1 MVFHG
6 SCKERTVRRLQSINR
21 EDEISEQSGTRQW
34 PYHCVI
40 RCTFGTFGTLFFRYT
55 FAFESGRVFFFF
67 FGKSGIASN
76 EGRRSTMT
84 IL

>member
-40 RCTFGTFGTLFFRYT
+40 RCTFGTFGTLFFFVT
-55 FAFESGRVFFFF
+55 LSLLNLAESFFFLGRVELHQTRA
-67 FGKSGIASN
+67 GD
-76 EGRRSTMT
+76 
-84 IL
+84 LP

>member
-1 MVFHG
+1 MGVARKG
-6 SCKERTVRRLQSINR
+6 QSGGYSQQIEKTRFQNK
-21 EDEISEQSGTRQW
+21 SGTRQW

-40 RCTFGTFGTLFFRYT
+40 RCTFWDFWNSFFFRYT
-55 FAFESGRVFFFF
+55 FAFESGRVFF

>member
-1 MVFHG
+1 MGVARKG
-6 SCKERTVRRLQSINR
+6 QSGGYSQQIEKTR
-21 EDEISEQSGTRQW
+21 FQIKSGTRQW

-40 RCTFGTFGTLFFRYT
+40 RCTFWDFWNSFFFVTLSLLNL
-55 FAFESGRVFFFF
+55 AESSFF

>member
-1 MVFHG
+1 MGVARKG
-6 SCKERTVRRLQSINR
+6 QSGGYNQQIEKTRFQNK
-21 EDEISEQSGTRQW
+21 SGTRQW

-40 RCTFGTFGTLFFRYT
+40 RCTFWDFWNSFFFRYT

-76 EGRRSTMT
+76 EGSRSTMT